1 MVDYLGITIL
11 LGSFILL
18 LILRT
23 PISFAL
29 LASAILTSFYLKVP
43 LMSVAVQMVKG
54 IHSFSL
60 LAIPFFYPGRRDN
73 GSRRYFKKDY

>member
-60 LAIPFFYPGRRDN
+60 LAIPFFILAGGTTGAGTAD
-73 GSRRYFKKDY
+73 SH